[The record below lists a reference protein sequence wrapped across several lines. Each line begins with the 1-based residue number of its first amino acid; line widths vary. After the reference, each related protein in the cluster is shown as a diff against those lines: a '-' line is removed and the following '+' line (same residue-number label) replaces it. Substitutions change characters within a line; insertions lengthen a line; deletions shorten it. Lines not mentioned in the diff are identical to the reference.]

1 MHSFEYHWSSFSD
14 CLTKPA
20 YHTYVFEN
28 GLFPTMAVQ
37 QRQHLDAVG
46 CRRFLGGRSAS
57 LSLMF
62 CRFLVDVFTHSHAAG
77 YGPAPTYALILV
89 WWIKCQVPKKNIREL
104 TCVKHLCKLSV
115 LFTESIMLCQPP
127 IITHT
132 VATPQDSPNTTL
144 DPSMR
149 DFNNRLMATAL
160 YASSTSIDSI
170 DRSSVSQA
178 WVSSVPVNIFENKE
192 SDVIK

>member
-1 MHSFEYHWSSFSD
+1 MCIKHS
-14 CLTKPA
+14 
-20 YHTYVFEN
+20 
-28 GLFPTMAVQ
+28 
-37 QRQHLDAVG
+37 
-46 CRRFLGGRSAS
+46 
-57 LSLMF
+57 
-62 CRFLVDVFTHSHAAG
+62 
-77 YGPAPTYALILV
+77 
-89 WWIKCQVPKKNIREL
+89 
-104 TCVKHLCKLSV
+104 CKLFV
-115 LFTESIMLCQPP
+115 LFTENNMLCQPP

-160 YASSTSIDSI
+160 YASSSSIDSI

-178 WVSSVPVNIFENKE
+178 WVSSAPVNLFENRE

>member
-1 MHSFEYHWSSFSD
+1 MNSFGYHWSSFSD
-14 CLTKPA
+14 
-20 YHTYVFEN
+20 TYTLHVFEN

-37 QRQHLDAVG
+37 QRQHLDAVR
-46 CRRFLGGRSAS
+46 CRAFLGVWSAS

-62 CRFLVDVFTHSHAAG
+62 CKILVDPRTHSHPVG

-89 WWIKCQVPKKNIREL
+89 WWFKYQVPKKQNVRKL
-104 TCVKHLCKLSV
+104 TCIKHLCILSV
-115 LFTESIMLCQPP
+115 SFPESKMLCQPP

-178 WVSSVPVNIFENKE
+178 WVSSTPVNLFEK
-192 SDVIK
+192 

>member
-1 MHSFEYHWSSFSD
+1 MKYKE
-14 CLTKPA
+14 T
-20 YHTYVFEN
+20 
-28 GLFPTMAVQ
+28 GLYKTNVQ
-37 QRQHLDAVG
+37 
-46 CRRFLGGRSAS
+46 
-57 LSLMF
+57 
-62 CRFLVDVFTHSHAAG
+62 T
-77 YGPAPTYALILV
+77 
-89 WWIKCQVPKKNIREL
+89 
-104 TCVKHLCKLSV
+104 V
-115 LFTESIMLCQPP
+115 LFTESKMLCQPP

-178 WVSSVPVNIFENKE
+178 WVSSALVNLFENKE

>member
-1 MHSFEYHWSSFSD
+1 MHSFGYHWSSFSD
-14 CLTKPA
+14 CLTKPT

-37 QRQHLDAVG
+37 QRQHLDAAG
-46 CRRFLGGRSAS
+46 CRKFLGGRSES
-57 LSLMF
+57 LSLIVYK
-62 CRFLVDVFTHSHAAG
+62 FLVDVCTRSHHAG
-77 YGPAPTYALILV
+77 YGSAVIFALILV
-89 WWIKCQVPKKNIREL
+89 WWIKCQVKKNVRKL
-104 TCVKHLCKLSV
+104 TCIKHLCELSV
-115 LFTESIMLCQPP
+115 LFTESKMLCQPP

-149 DFNNRLMATAL
+149 DFNNRLMATAF
-160 YASSTSIDSI
+160 YASSSSIDSI

-178 WVSSVPVNIFENKE
+178 WVSSAPVNLFENKE
-192 SDVIK
+192 YDVIK